1 MRNKTDAFKKKLVF
15 WYSNVQ
21 KGCIEMF
28 HCLQDVAEKP
38 SVITEEI
45 FALISQHLKK
55 LAISFDQYFPENADP
70 RKGKFWIVNPF
81 AEDIDS
87 CNLNTVG
94 KESLMELSCD
104 TTLMSKHK
112 DLPLS
117 QFWISLKNEYPEL
130 SDKAIKLLLIFSTTY
145 LCEKSFSSLSLI
157 KTKQRN
163 RAEINALLRL
173 SETSLQPRLSRIT
186 SKRHQQISH

>member
-1 MRNKTDAFKKKLVF
+1 M
-15 WYSNVQ
+15 Q

-28 HCLQDVAEKP
+28 PCLQDVAEKP

-45 FALISQHLKK
+45 FAVISQHLKK

-70 RKGKFWIVNPF
+70 WKGKFWIVNPF

-87 CNLNTVG
+87 RNLNTVE
-94 KESLMELSCD
+94 KELLMELSCD

-112 DLPLS
+112 DLSLS

-145 LCEKSFSSLSLI
+145 LYLCEKSFSSLSLI

-163 RAEINALLRL
+163 RAEIKALLRL
-173 SETSLQPRLSRIT
+173 SEASLQPRLSHII